1 MFSLVFTPPY
11 CPDVQ
16 PIELFWAHGKN
27 FVASQYCNDRQLWQ
41 CRDQI
46 RIAWYGGLYTPVGAD
61 GQQYKKAANCAA
73 LINQSNTAAD
83 LRVDADEILSGSVL
97 TGLTGM
103 TESEKCDLINWDTRD
118 EIGEVLD
125 DSEGV
130 DQVGD
135 GVDVS
140 GNQ

>member
-1 MFSLVFTPPY
+1 M
-11 CPDVQ
+11 
-16 PIELFWAHGKN
+16 
-27 FVASQYCNDRQLWQ
+27 
-41 CRDQI
+41 
-46 RIAWYGGLYTPVGAD
+46 YTPVGAD
-61 GQQYKKAANCAA
+61 EQQNKKEADCAA
-73 LINQSNTAAD
+73 LFNQSNKAAD
-83 LRVDADEILSGSVL
+83 LRVDADEKLTGSVL

-140 GNQ
+140 GN